1 VIRRNIFLSLAIA
14 LASQTLVA
22 GSGGSIYS
30 LIGVGDL
37 RHMSGVRAMG
47 MGYAGYALTSPYAI
61 NTLSPATWGRIERP
75 RVEASMLYE
84 GFNSSNATT
93 SRFLARGDVSSA
105 ILAFPLSTSRG
116 IVLAAGFTP
125 FSKVD
130 YDTYSASS
138 FTTATDSMAY
148 SLHYTGTGGISKGL
162 IGASYTPLRSLNL
175 GLSVNYL
182 FGTMERA
189 ITMTPRTSTYSP
201 GTRNEETTMNGPT
214 FTLAVMVDSLEGV
227 AEFLRPFS
235 FGLVATTRASLTS
248 THRFTYTYNAL
259 QDTSTEETNTMTIP
273 ASIGVGVAYAPSERW
288 ILAFDYTMQPW
299 ANMEDRGRTPD
310 GIRNSWRAGFG
321 VERLPAREAGVPLL
335 DRLAYRFGVAYES
348 TYYSPNGLGIDAWAV
363 TAGLGLPVSSDARL
377 NLAIEYGSR
386 GTIDNGLIKDN
397 ILRFSASLSISE
409 LWYQRPDE
417 D

>member
-1 VIRRNIFLSLAIA
+1 MSRRNTFLTLTIV
-14 LASQTLVA
+14 LASQTLLA

-30 LIGVGDL
+30 LIGIGDL
-37 RHMSGVRAMG
+37 RYMPGVRATG

-61 NTLSPATWGRIERP
+61 NTLSPATWGKIERP

-84 GFNSSNATT
+84 GFKSSNVTT

-105 ILAFPLSTSRG
+105 ILAFPLSTARG

-130 YDTYSASS
+130 YDTYAAANY
-138 FTTATDSMAY
+138 TTATDTMIY
-148 SLHYTGTGGISKGL
+148 SLHHTGTGGVSKGL
-162 IGASYTPLRSLNL
+162 LGVSYTPLRGLNL

-189 ITMTPRTSTYSP
+189 ITMTPRSSAYSP
-201 GTRNEETTMNGPT
+201 GSRNEETTMSGPT

-227 AEFLRPFS
+227 AGFLRPFA
-235 FGLVATTRASLTS
+235 FGLVATTRANLTS
-248 THRFTYTYNAL
+248 THRFTYTYSGL
-259 QDTSTEETNTMTIP
+259 QDTSSEETNNVTIP
-273 ASIGVGVAYAPSERW
+273 ASFGVGVACFPSERW
-288 ILAFDYTMQPW
+288 ILAFDYSMQPW
-299 ANMEDRGRTPD
+299 ASMEFRGRTPD
-310 GIRNSWRAGFG
+310 GIRDAWRAGFG

-335 DRLAYRFGVAYES
+335 DRLAYRLGFTYES

-363 TAGLGLPVSSDARL
+363 TGGLGLPVSSDARL
-377 NLAIEYGSR
+377 NLAFEYGSR
-386 GTIDNGLIKDN
+386 GTVANGLIKDN